1 MPANKTLMEKITQ
14 GRQYRSMANVELRE
28 KENPDSF
35 IVEGYATT
43 YNEPYCLGEDE
54 NIRIMEQVSP
64 DAFKDTRLDDCIFQY
79 DHEGRVYA
87 RTSNGTL
94 TLQSDSHGLKIVA
107 DLGGTE
113 EGRKLYNEIKGGYTN
128 RMSFGFRIDD
138 DKTESYTDKDGKRV
152 YLRTITKI
160 AKLFDVSAV
169 SLPAN
174 DGTEISAR
182 NYCEGV
188 FQDVEKRI
196 ADDEAN
202 KKAEEEKKQQEEK
215 EKRERARLRALAL

>member
-1 MPANKTLMEKITQ
+1 MPVNKTLMEKITQ

-28 KENPDSF
+28 KDNPDSY

-43 YNEPYCLGEDE
+43 YDEPYCLGENED
-54 NIRIMEQVSP
+54 IRIMEQVAP
-64 DAFKDTRLDDCIFQY
+64 EAFNDTRLDDCIFQY
-79 DHEGRVYA
+79 DHEGRVFA

-94 TLQSDSHGLKIVA
+94 TLQSDDHGLKVVA

-113 EGRKLYNEIKGGYTN
+113 EGRKLYNEIKGGYTT
-128 RMSFGFRIDD
+128 RMSFGFTVGDD
-138 DKTESYTDKDGKRV
+138 RTESRSDDDGKRV
-152 YLRTITKI
+152 YLRTITQIK
-160 AKLFDVSAV
+160 KLFDVSAV

-188 FQDVEKRI
+188 FQDVEKRL
-196 ADDEAN
+196 ADDEAK

-215 EKRERARLRALAL
+215 DKRERARLRALAL